1 MEENRL
7 LKRSEVPQENT
18 WKLEDIFASDD
29 EWFKEYESLK
39 ELPGRAAEFAGK
51 ISKDPAC
58 LLEYMKLQD
67 EVGIRLG
74 SLYTYASCRSD

>member
-39 ELPGRAAEFAGK
+39 EIPGRA
-51 ISKDPAC
+51 
-58 LLEYMKLQD
+58 
-67 EVGIRLG
+67 
-74 SLYTYASCRSD
+74 